1 MKRVLLVAALVAILS
16 ACATAPPGAGSD
28 PLPSWNPGAARSSVV
43 EFVARVSE
51 AGGPDFVAPAD
62 RVAVFDNDGT
72 LIIERPSVVQF
83 DFLYDKIRTEA
94 PEHPEWLDEEP
105 FASVLRNDWAAL
117 AAMSFTARGAIVTQG
132 QANLFQDD
140 FAVAAR
146 AFLDTAT
153 HPRFEVR
160 YIELVYQPMLELID
174 FLKASGFSVY
184 IVSGGGIEFIRELSE
199 PVYRVA
205 RDHVIGS
212 SMKTS
217 LVDREG
223 RVAIWRKP
231 GWQSLNVGPFKA
243 TNIQLH
249 VGRRPIFAVGNSD
262 GDLDM
267 MRFTHDGSLASLVM
281 LLDHDDPD
289 REYAYD
295 DAPRARE
302 AAGRYGW
309 SVISMRDDFRVVFPE
324 GP

>member
-1 MKRVLLVAALVAILS
+1 MKRILILAALILVLS
-16 ACATAPPGAGSD
+16 ACASAPSGPPRD
-28 PLPSWNPGAARSSVV
+28 PLPSWSRGEARSAVV

-51 AGGPDFVAPAD
+51 VGGPDFVPPAE

-83 DFLYDKIRTEA
+83 EFLYDKIRAEA
-94 PEHPEWLDEEP
+94 PAHPEWSHEEP
-105 FASVLRNDWAAL
+105 FASVLRNDRAAL
-117 AAMSFTARGAIVTQG
+117 SAMSFTERGAIVTQG

-140 FAVAAR
+140 FALEAR
-146 AFLDTAT
+146 AFLDTAR
-153 HPRFEVR
+153 HPRFDVR
-160 YIELVYQPMLELID
+160 YIELVYQPMLELMD
-174 FLKASGFSVY
+174 FLKANGFSVY
-184 IVSGGGIEFIRELSE
+184 IVSGGGIEFIREFSE

-205 RDHVIGS
+205 RDRVIGS

-217 LVDREG
+217 LTDRDG

-231 GWQSLNVGPFKA
+231 GWQSMNVGSFKA

-262 GDLDM
+262 GDLQM
-267 MRFTHDGSLASLVM
+267 MRFAHDGGLPSLVM
-281 LLDHDDPD
+281 LLVHDDPD

-295 DAPRARE
+295 DAPEARE

-309 SVISMRDDFRVVFPE
+309 SVISMRDDFRIVFPNN
-324 GP
+324 P